1 MKNIKVEVQ
10 GDKLLIEVDLAQ
22 SYGLS
27 SSGKSI
33 IIASSEGNIA
43 IPGREEVKMGLNIY
57 KSAK

>member
-1 MKNIKVEVQ
+1 LKNIKVEVQ